1 MAKKPNLPK
10 TKSPSVKPPA
20 QPKERPIRSQYDTR
34 EAPTYRDHDDFR
46 EWLMRDSR

>member
-1 MAKKPNLPK
+1 MTKKQTQPKIKAPNAKPLP
-10 TKSPSVKPPA
+10 

-34 EAPTYRDHDDFR
+34 EAPVYRDHDDFR